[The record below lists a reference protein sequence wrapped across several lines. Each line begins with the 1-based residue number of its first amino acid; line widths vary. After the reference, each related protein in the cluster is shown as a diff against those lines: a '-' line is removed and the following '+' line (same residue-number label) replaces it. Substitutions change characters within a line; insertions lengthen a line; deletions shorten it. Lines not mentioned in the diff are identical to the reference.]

1 MRVLLLALAALI
13 LVLAVAIFLAHAAG
27 TWLAPS

>member
-13 LVLAVAIFLAHAAG
+13 LVLSVAIFLAHAAG
-27 TWLAPS
+27 TGPAAP